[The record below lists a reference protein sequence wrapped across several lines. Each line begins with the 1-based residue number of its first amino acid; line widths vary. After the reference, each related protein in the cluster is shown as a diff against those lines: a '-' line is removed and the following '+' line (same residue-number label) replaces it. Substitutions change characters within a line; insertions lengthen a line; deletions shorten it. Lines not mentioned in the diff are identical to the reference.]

1 MADPSFVELLQR
13 VKEVCLGAYGHQ
25 EVPFEKLVEELQ
37 PERSLS
43 HNPLFQVM
51 FVLQNTPREDFRL
64 PGLELTPIKVDNE
77 STKFD
82 LTLIGSQQGAGLQLE
97 LEYNTDLFETATVQR
112 MLGQFE
118 RVLESVMKNPLARL
132 SAIKMLGAEERR
144 QLVEAY
150 NDTELECGTAIT
162 IQEAFEA
169 QVARSP
175 EATAVVWQAERI
187 SYAELNERANQL
199 GHYLQRA
206 GVGPE
211 VRVGLWLERSIE
223 MVVAVLAVLKAGGA
237 YVPLDPQHPADRVAF
252 MVRDAGLKVVLQGDS
267 ERRLPTEIEAEVID
281 LTAERESIA
290 REQVTH
296 VESGAVAENLAY
308 VIYTSGSMGQPK
320 GVLIEHRSVLNL
332 SRALQQR
339 VYRNYEERPLR
350 VSMNAPLTFD
360 SSVKQWLT
368 LLFGCTLYPVPEVV
382 RGDSEALLAFVAT
395 HELEVLDC
403 TPSQL
408 TTLIE
413 EWRQAE
419 RYSPAVLLIGGEA
432 IERGLWQQLRELE
445 RVDSYNLYGPT
456 ECTVDATISR
466 TRKSG
471 AKPDIGRPVANTQVY
486 LLDQQGALVPQGA
499 VGELHIGGAGV
510 GRGYLERAELTA
522 ARFIPNPFGGA
533 VGERLYRTGDLARYG
548 ANGCLE
554 FLGRVDQ
561 QVKVR
566 GFRIELGEVEAEL
579 NRHPAIRES
588 IVLVR
593 PNAAGL
599 TRLVAY
605 VILSPGHSVTRSEL
619 KAHLKKRL
627 PDYMIPS
634 TFMFLGALPLT
645 RNGKVDRKALP
656 LPSEADL
663 ESIFVAPRTP
673 LEEVLVGVWEEVL
686 KVDRVGVHDS
696 FFELGG
702 HSLLATQAVSR
713 LRQILQVELP
723 LRSLFE
729 MPRVADL
736 AEQLIRAEAIPGQLS
751 TTAALHIKI
760 SKMSV
765 DEVQAMLQRKQKLE
779 DSGSW
784 I

>member
-1 MADPSFVELLQR
+1 M
-13 VKEVCLGAYGHQ
+13 
-25 EVPFEKLVEELQ
+25 
-37 PERSLS
+37 
-43 HNPLFQVM
+43 
-51 FVLQNTPREDFRL
+51 
-64 PGLELTPIKVDNE
+64 
-77 STKFD
+77 
-82 LTLIGSQQGAGLQLE
+82 
-97 LEYNTDLFETATVQR
+97 
-112 MLGQFE
+112 
-118 RVLESVMKNPLARL
+118 
-132 SAIKMLGAEERR
+132 
-144 QLVEAY
+144 
-150 NDTELECGTAIT
+150 
-162 IQEAFEA
+162 
-169 QVARSP
+169 
-175 EATAVVWQAERI
+175 
-187 SYAELNERANQL
+187 
-199 GHYLQRA
+199 
-206 GVGPE
+206 GPE

-223 MVVAVLAVLKAGGA
+223 MVVTVLAVLKAGGA
-237 YVPLDPQHPADRVAF
+237 YVPLDPQHPAERVAF
-252 MVRDAGLKVVLQGDS
+252 MVRDAGLKVVLQGES
-267 ERRLPTEIEAEVID
+267 ERRLPAEIETEVIN

-290 REQVTH
+290 RERVTN
-296 VESGAVAENLAY
+296 VESGAVTENLAY

-339 VYRNYEERPLR
+339 VYRNYEGRPLR

-382 RGDSEALLAFVAT
+382 RGDSEALLAFVAA
-395 HELEVLDC
+395 HELQVLDC

-413 EWRQAE
+413 EWRHAE
-419 RYSPAVLLIGGEA
+419 RYCPAVLLIGGEA
-432 IERGLWQQLRELE
+432 IERGLWQQLRKLE

-466 TRKSG
+466 TRESG
-471 AKPDIGRPVANTQVY
+471 EKPDIGRPVANTQVY

-522 ARFIPNPFGGA
+522 ARFIPNPFGAA

-548 ANGCLE
+548 ASGCIE

-605 VILSPGHSVTRSEL
+605 VILSPGDSVTRSEL
-619 KAHLKKRL
+619 RTHLKKRL

-634 TFMFLGALPLT
+634 TFMFLDALPLT

-673 LEEVLVGVWEEVL
+673 LEEVLVSVWEEVL

-729 MPRVADL
+729 TPRVADL
-736 AEQLIRAEAIPGQLS
+736 AEQLIGAESIPGQLS
-751 TTAALHIKI
+751 ITAALHIKI

-765 DEVQAMLQRKQKLE
+765 DEVQAMLQSKQRLE
-779 DSGSW
+779 DNGSW